1 MAKEAAYTG
10 IWGGLLATIDDYK
23 QLVKLRLN
31 LMVVASAGFAYV
43 IAAGM
48 EVEWWAFAL
57 LCLGGFLV
65 TGASNALNQVLEK
78 DYDRQM
84 KRTANRPL
92 PQGRMTVSQAV
103 LTAGWMAVAG
113 ILMLSMLNPLAGML
127 GALSLV
133 LYSFLYTPLKRV
145 SPISVVVG
153 AIPGAMPTLIGCVA
167 FQGGFTPLALLL
179 FGIQFFWQFPHFWAI
194 AELAKEDYQKA
205 GFRIMP
211 KGANAKS
218 LGIQSLIYATLILPL
233 VMGLYVYEH
242 IGLFNLAFL
251 GLLTLVYMWL
261 SYKFSREQTRKSAL
275 RVMFA
280 SFFYLPLVLGA
291 LVAGNVFGF

>member
-1 MAKEAAYTG
+1 LATKEAG
-10 IWGGLLATIDDYK
+10 HISIWAGLTAKIDDYK

-31 LMVVASAGFAYV
+31 LLVVASAGLAYV
-43 IAAGM
+43 IAAGTST
-48 EVEWWAFAL
+48 VLWDLWV

-78 DYDRQM
+78 DYDRMM

-92 PQGRMTVSQAV
+92 PQGRISVSQAV
-103 LTAGWMAVAG
+103 LTAGWMSAAG
-113 ILMLSMLNPLAGML
+113 IILLATLNPLTGML
-127 GALSLV
+127 GALSLL

-145 SPISVVVG
+145 SPIAVVVG

-179 FGIQFFWQFPHFWAI
+179 FGLQFFWQFPHFWAI
-194 AELAKEDYQKA
+194 AELAKEDYRKA

-211 KGANAKS
+211 EGADAGS
-218 LGIQSLIYATLILPL
+218 LGTQSLIYATLILPL
-233 VMGLYVYEH
+233 VGGLYVFDYM
-242 IGLFNLAFL
+242 GVFNTIFL
-251 GLLTLVYMWL
+251 SALTLVYMWL
-261 SYKFSREQTRKSAL
+261 SYAFSKEKTRKAAL

-291 LVAGNVFGF
+291 LVVEQLL